1 MQTLIIKDLSKTEEL
16 DSKAMAA
23 VTGGTG
29 KLSMPGYYYGPLA
42 EVSKNDYSFDASQ
55 ALGQTQQ
62 TMVNNGNNAAF
73 VCGITST
80 VKPCQNGDNSINI
93 GY

>member
-1 MQTLIIKDLSKTEEL
+1 MHTITIADLIKTEEL
-16 DSKAMAA
+16 DSAEMAA
-23 VTGGTG
+23 VSGGTG
-29 KLSMPGYYYGPLA
+29 KLSLPGYYNMPYT
-42 EVSKNDYSFDASQ
+42 EISKNEYNFDASQ

-80 VKPCQNGDNSINI
+80 VKPCQNGENSINV